1 MTRITGADPCGPQ
14 AFSNLVGRSILH
26 VPIFAECNIAGKPI
40 LRRSV
45 CSVRDDQGRDAAH
58 NVCMAKDPE
67 KNYLKAWREHRRMT
81 QEQLSQAV
89 GTTASVI
96 SLIESGERGLSSKWL
111 RKLAPALN
119 TTPGFL
125 LDHHPDDLDTDL
137 VRIASRVPKDQQRQ
151 AVLVLEALL
160 KAG

>member
-1 MTRITGADPCGPQ
+1 MACITGANPCGPQ
-14 AFSNLVGRSILH
+14 AFSNLIGRSILH
-26 VPIFAECNIAGKPI
+26 VPIFAECNIASKRI
-40 LRRSV
+40 LRTDV
-45 CSVRDDQGRDAAH
+45 CSVRDDEADTAAH
-58 NVCMAKDPE
+58 NGRMAKDPE
-67 KNYLKAWREHRRMT
+67 KNHLKAWREHRRMT

-125 LDHHPDDLDTDL
+125 LDHHPDDLDTEL
-137 VRIASRVPKDQQRQ
+137 VRIASRVPKEQQRQ